1 MIIRFSS
8 ILSSFVFFWFVW
20 GFFLWL
26 LEVKEW
32 TFLLFLDDCVDESI
46 SALLFWCIWI
56 VFCNSAF
63 WQWSQTN
70 SGSNHR
76 ALNRTYI
83 EQQWATDIMQKK
95 MHQSKLL
102 TSKPCILN
110 QYDLTQGSV
119 KMPDKILLPESVLF
133 LLQANNDRIIWPK
146 SALVFVLKPVGEW
159 FSVGPHTRFTGC
171 SLRRKHE
178 TQHCIIT
185 AYIITFMLW
194 GADHWLCPASI
205 HSVHISSET

>member
-1 MIIRFSS
+1 MCHKKPVSPMMGDRATS
-8 ILSSFVFFWFVW
+8 ILQQGLYTKLSDLMTAWNEWKHSENTDCSKLVFYYVSFSVFYGEKYSWGGFYGLVWVKAMLNSQVKLIEALRKSSNFLDYTFFFYLELICFFWFVW

-32 TFLLFLDDCVDESI
+32 TFLLFLDCVDESI

-83 EQQWATDIMQKK
+83 EQQWATDIM
-95 MHQSKLL
+95 
-102 TSKPCILN
+102 
-110 QYDLTQGSV
+110 
-119 KMPDKILLPESVLF
+119 
-133 LLQANNDRIIWPK
+133 
-146 SALVFVLKPVGEW
+146 
-159 FSVGPHTRFTGC
+159 
-171 SLRRKHE
+171 
-178 TQHCIIT
+178 
-185 AYIITFMLW
+185 
-194 GADHWLCPASI
+194 
-205 HSVHISSET
+205 